1 MKKLSALI
9 LGAALSAAAQA
20 DTVSYNFSTANML
33 TDFGVNEM
41 RDTGIAPLT
50 GSLNYFNRSLGTL
63 TGVTLELTG
72 TTLTDLNLVNTGAS
86 KSKGEVSGKVQL
98 YFTSDMLGLNSL
110 LGGSES
116 SDVTVRTAIQ
126 NFSLNPGAHASFTGL
141 SSSDAESIDVDA
153 IMSQFSKVGGGQFNI
168 SCSSLA
174 GTTLSYNGG
183 NAQAEQTTS
192 AGCGAIV
199 TYEYTAAPPPSPTP
213 EPASLALVGLGMI
226 GVAASRRKSR
236 KA

>member
-20 DTVSYNFSTANML
+20 GTVSYSFNTANVL
-33 TDFGVNEM
+33 TDFGINEM
-41 RDTGIAPLT
+41 RDTGVAPLT

-72 TTLTDLNLVNTGAS
+72 TTLTDLDLVNTGGS
-86 KSKGEVSGKVQL
+86 KSKGDVSGKVQL
-98 YFTSDMLGLNSL
+98 YFTSSMLGLNSL
-110 LGGSES
+110 LGGANSA
-116 SDVTVRTAIQ
+116 DVIVRTTTQ
-126 NFSLNPGAHASFTGL
+126 NFSLNSGAHTSFHNL
-141 SSSDAESIDVDA
+141 SSTGAESIDVDS

-183 NAQAEQTTS
+183 NAQASQTTT

-199 TYEYTAAPPPSPTP
+199 TYEYTAAPPTPTP

>member
-9 LGAALSAAAQA
+9 LGAALSAGAQA
-20 DTVSYNFSTANML
+20 DTVSYSFDLARQL

-41 RDTGIAPLT
+41 RDTGVAPLT
-50 GSLNYFNRSLGTL
+50 GSLSYFNRSLGTL

-72 TTLTDLNLVNTGAS
+72 STLTNLFLTNTGGS
-86 KSKGEVSGKVQL
+86 KSKGDVSGKVQL
-98 YFTSDMLGLNSL
+98 YFTSSMAGLNGL

-116 SDVTVRTAIQ
+116 ADVIVRTETK
-126 NFSLNPGAHASFTGL
+126 NFSLNAGAGTSFTAL
-141 SSSDAESIDVDA
+141 TSNDSTEIDVST
-153 IMSQFSKVGGGQFNI
+153 ILSQFSQVGGGQFDI

-174 GTTLSYNGG
+174 GTTISYQGG
-183 NAQAEQTTS
+183 NAQASQTTT

>member
-1 MKKLSALI
+1 MKKLSALL
-9 LGAALSAAAQA
+9 LGTALSVAAQA
-20 DTVSYNFSTANML
+20 DTVSYSFNTISSL

-41 RDTGIAPLT
+41 RDTGVAPLT
-50 GSLNYFNRSLGTL
+50 GSLSYFNHSLGTL

-72 TTLTDLNLVNTGAS
+72 TTLTDLDLINTGGS
-86 KSKGEVSGKVQL
+86 KSKGDVSGKVQL
-98 YFTSDMLGLNSL
+98 YFTSSMLGLNSL
-110 LGGSES
+110 LGGAEAA
-116 SDVTVRTAIQ
+116 DVIVRTATQ
-126 NFSLNPGAHASFTGL
+126 DFSLNPGASVSFTGL
-141 SSSDAESIDVDA
+141 SSNDSESIDVDS
-153 IMSQFSKVGGGQFNI
+153 IMSQFSKVGGGMFDI

-183 NAQAEQTTS
+183 NAQASQTTT
-192 AGCGAIV
+192 AGCGAII
-199 TYEYTAAPPPSPTP
+199 TYEYTAAPPTPTP